1 MAKLASDPRKR
12 LLDAGLKL
20 FANRG
25 YAGTGVQDITEEAR
39 VTKPTLYYYFENKEG
54 LFQALVDQAMDERLR
69 LMRQAA
75 PPEKP
80 TVEQLTDIIAT
91 LTDFASRQPDLL
103 RLTFA
108 IAFAA
113 DGEYPSG
120 FKKNA
125 KMHASFFFVQSIIQ
139 SGLDRGVLN
148 PVYTVMELSQAY
160 FQLIQHSI
168 AMAIIVP
175 KLRRLKPP
183 RILPPRM
190 KPQRIVELFLGGAVN
205 PKTVTSNGK
214 NGVSCSRKSGSAK
227 AGTIKRAARILS
239 MLIGLGLSLAN
250 TNAQTT
256 NVPPAPSASSILTSN
271 YPPADSV
278 QPPAMTA
285 EATNNTAAPSS
296 INATNTPPGLA
307 DIRAVPPAVR
317 ASHPE
322 LALVSPVA
330 AYAHDIHA
338 LDLQTC
344 FQLTAIRDDSLKIS
358 LQDVRIAQAQLSQ
371 SIAGLWPTFTAS
383 NQQQFLHYIGPNS
396 GLSFTS
402 FGTPVGATTGT
413 GGSTGTGG
421 TGNTGG
427 STATGGTSGTTVVA
441 TEGQRNYESQSSVT
455 MNYTIFNGGQ
465 NYNTVGASSALVAV
479 RRETMARDYQTIYQD
494 VAQAFY
500 NVLQYEGD
508 IAIQN
513 DLVNALA
520 ARVDDLRDR
529 VSLGRSRPAEFLQA
543 ETDLAN
549 ARVTTQADIGSAN
562 ASRETLAFYT
572 GIPAAQLKVKD
583 TQEFPTVKQLEF
595 YLSQSGTR
603 PDVLSDVEALRQAE
617 RNLSVA
623 KGELFPTISASGNYL
638 ASQDPVSNNIDA
650 TMTLQISMPIFD
662 GGLII
667 AQIHQ
672 NKEMVR
678 ESALNIEQLQRT
690 ADQDTRTAYANFNAS
705 VAQVVVLR
713 AAAVLAAKNLEAQ
726 VDDYRRGVVAN
737 LDVLTAL
744 QDYQT
749 ARIQLHNANMQARL
763 NLINL
768 HVAAGTA
775 ARGPGANNQ
784 ALPKSSGMAP

>member
-1 MAKLASDPRKR
+1 MGKMTSDPRQR

-25 YAGTGVQDITEEAR
+25 YAGTAVQDITEEAR

-54 LFQALVDQAMDERLR
+54 LFQALVDHAMDERLR

-80 TVEQLTDIIAT
+80 TVDQLIDIIST
-91 LTDFASRQPDLL
+91 LTDFARRQPDLL
-103 RLTFA
+103 RLSFA
-108 IAFAA
+108 VAFAA
-113 DGEYPSG
+113 EGEYPSG
-120 FKKNA
+120 FKKHA
-125 KMHASFFFVQSIIQ
+125 KMHASFQFVC
-139 SGLDRGVLN
+139 DV
-148 PVYTVMELSQAY
+148 
-160 FQLIQHSI
+160 IQH
-168 AMAIIVP
+168 AIVLTIIEP
-175 KLRRLKPP
+175 KFRRLKPP
-183 RILPPRM
+183 VPLPPRM
-190 KPQRIVELFLGGAVN
+190 QPKRIVELFLGGAAN
-205 PKTVTSNGK
+205 
-214 NGVSCSRKSGSAK
+214 AK
-227 AGTIKRAARILS
+227 ALLANGNHPKISLRVPVAPSSTKTGGKRR
-239 MLIGLGLSLAN
+239 LIQKTLALICGFGLSLGA
-250 TNAQTT
+250 TRGQTT
-256 NVPPAPSASSILTSN
+256 NAPMASPVPAVTN

-278 QPPAMTA
+278 EPPTMTA
-285 EATNNTAAPSS
+285 EATNNAAAPSS
-296 INATNTPPGLA
+296 LNATNAPPGLA
-307 DIRAVPPAVR
+307 DIREVPPAVR

-330 AYAHDIHA
+330 ANAKDPQA

-358 LQDVRIAQAQLSQ
+358 LQDVRIAQAQLSE

-383 NQQQFLHYIGPNS
+383 NQQQFIHYSGPS
-396 GLSFTS
+396 STGLSFPS
-402 FGTPVGATTGT
+402 FGIPVGS
-413 GGSTGTGG
+413 STGTGG
-421 TGNTGG
+421 TTGG
-427 STATGGTSGTTVVA
+427 TTGTTGTTGSTGGATATGGSSGVTEVA
-441 TEGQRNYESQSSVT
+441 TQGQRNYESQSSIA

-465 NYNTVGASSALVAV
+465 NYNAVGASAALVAV

-508 IAIQN
+508 IAIQG
-513 DLVNALA
+513 DLVQALA
-520 ARVDDLRDR
+520 ERAKDLRDR
-529 VSLGRSRPAEFLQA
+529 VSLGRSRPSEFLQA
-543 ETDLAN
+543 QTDLAN
-549 ARVTTQADIGSAN
+549 AKVTAQADIGSSN
-562 ASRETLAFYT
+562 AALETLAFYT
-572 GIPAAQLKVKD
+572 GIPAQRLKLKD
-583 TQEFPTVKQLEF
+583 TQEFPTVDQLEY
-595 YLSQSGTR
+595 YLSQSGNR

-623 KGELFPTISASGNYL
+623 KGELFPTISATGNYL

-678 ESALNIEQLQRT
+678 ESALNVEQLQRT
-690 ADQDTRTAYANFNAS
+690 ADQDTRTAYVNFNAS

-713 AAAVLAAKNLEAQ
+713 EAAVLSAKNLEAQ
-726 VDDYRRGVVAN
+726 VDDYRRGVVSN

-749 ARIQLHNANMQARL
+749 ARVQLHNANMQARL
-763 NLINL
+763 DLINL

-784 ALPKSSGMAP
+784 ALPRSSGSSH